1 MSDRVLYLTADAVGA
16 STGGGVVTANESRA
30 LGKIGELVVWS
41 FPDAPRPWGA
51 DDAACDRLRADESF
65 RPRIVHLYS
74 GTFTKTIAV
83 LKERGCRVTYTCA
96 AHDINISRE
105 EHERFGFAFDY
116 PHLTDPALWDRY
128 VEGYRRADVVICPSQ
143 LSAKIVRA
151 YGCEKVVVIP
161 HGADAAAA
169 PLTPLPKRF
178 SVAYLGQPGPDK
190 GLAYLLAAW
199 KSLNY
204 EDVLLTIAGRG
215 TEQILP
221 RARQSGGGIYVR
233 GAVVDVNDVYDACAL
248 YVQPSATEGFGI
260 EVLEAMGRGR
270 VVLCSDGAGARDVLT
285 EYPDQIVP
293 ARDASALAKRIE
305 ACRDE
310 FTCRRS
316 QFDDRATRAVK
327 IARRYD
333 WASVLGYYWELWIKL
348 WRSL

>member
-30 LGKIGELVVWS
+30 LGQISELVVWS

-51 DDAACDRLRADESF
+51 DDAAYDRLLVDESF
-65 RPRIVHLYS
+65 RPRLAHLYS
-74 GTFTKTIAV
+74 GTFTKTVAL

-96 AHDINISRE
+96 AHDVNISRAE
-105 EHERFGFAFDY
+105 YERFGFAFDY

-128 VEGYRRADVVICPSQ
+128 VEGYRRADVVICPSE

-161 HGADAAAA
+161 HGSDAAAA
-169 PLTPLPKRF
+169 ALVPMPKRF

-190 GLAYLLAAW
+190 GLVYLLEAW
-199 KSLNY
+199 KIIGYSGS
-204 EDVLLTIAGRG
+204 DALLTIAGRG
-215 TEQILP
+215 TEQIIPLV
-221 RARQSGGGIYVR
+221 RQIGGGSVYVR
-233 GAVVDVNDVYDACAL
+233 GAVDDVNEVYDACAL

-270 VVLCSDGAGARDVLT
+270 VVLCSDGAGARDILT
-285 EYPDQIVP
+285 KYPDQVFP
-293 ARDASALAKRIE
+293 ARDARALATCIDMYRT
-305 ACRDE
+305 D
-310 FTCRRS
+310 FTLNPLL
-316 QFDDRATRAVK
+316 FNTRAETAAK
-327 IARRYD
+327 IARLYD
-333 WASVLGYYWELWIKL
+333 WSIIRDRYCAL